1 MMAFDSDDSS
11 EPSEVI
17 EYKGYSYEKKWT
29 YGPVGNGTLWKC
41 AKRGCAGELVITA
54 IRTKRWRRK
63 KIVMVRDVSGKK
75 LMAYFPRKTHN
86 HSPQNGNE
94 IPVQNRTTVV
104 TAKVRLPTPPSSPNA
119 RLTDS
124 SAVQSFKVLNGID
137 IFNSSETKSLHS
149 IVDVEN
155 SNSINLDNLSKSMET
170 AEQTVINFDE
180 GINIPNINDTMEFK
194 VDKPVDLNANSEE
207 RYFKDISITVDDTN
221 IIKSIENIENNE
233 VVQIKHDMFSQ
244 DNNEKMLCHVCDTFF
259 HVCYY
264 NQHIQTT
271 KHLSAYEEYFKDRID
286 FENYRIFSCSVNT
299 TTEEF
304 FKSIKQDFTILVNH
318 LLLEHNTLMID
329 IHYFALYH
337 EDSLN
342 VENKNIAEVKH
353 FDVYNKKLT
362 KNTAVN
368 ELYKDIVN
376 SFLFQCNVLKT
387 SESSWTLEETLYVE
401 ITIVKKLFE
410 NEVASKSLDEISHN
424 NEIINNHINSD
435 NLQKA
440 EPLQL
445 IRCKQ
450 CCVYVIQKNYNH
462 HLETTAHKISLCY
475 LKNDKIQING
485 VQCDNR
491 FLSCRILSLEHVS
504 IDNYFQSIESDVL
517 ELISKIIRFQNNEA
531 VSVNVKLFCLYNH
544 NRLMSNNDNLGDV
557 KSFVIKNEIL
567 SGVSILLLW
576 FQQISN
582 TFKSHHQEYLKS
594 MPQSYYLDRVMF
606 LELYFYDIT
615 NIEES

>member
-29 YGPVGNGTLWKC
+29 CGPVGNWTLWKC
-41 AKRGCAGELVITA
+41 TKRGCTGDLVITA

-63 KIVMVRDVSGKK
+63 RFVVFRDVSGKK
-75 LMAYFPRKTHN
+75 LMAYFPRKIHN
-86 HSPQNGNE
+86 HSPQTPNGKE
-94 IPVQNRTTVV
+94 IPEQNRMTVV
-104 TAKVRLPTPPSSPNA
+104 TAKVRLPTPPSSLNE

-124 SAVQSFKVLNGID
+124 SAVQSFKVLNETD
-137 IFNSSETKSLHS
+137 TFNSSETKSLHS
-149 IVDVEN
+149 IMDVEN

-170 AEQTVINFDE
+170 GEQTVTNFDE
-180 GINIPNINDTMEFK
+180 DIKIPNINDTMEFK

-207 RYFKDISITVDDTN
+207 RYLKDISITVDDTN
-221 IIKSIENIENNE
+221 IIENIEKNE
-233 VVQIKHDMFSQ
+233 VVQIKHGYSDMSSQ

-271 KHLSAYEEYFKDRID
+271 KHLNAYEEYFKDRID
-286 FENYRIFSCSVNT
+286 FENYRIFSCSVNA

-318 LLLEHNTLMID
+318 LLLEHNALMID

-362 KNTAVN
+362 KNTTVN
-368 ELYKDIVN
+368 ELYEDIVN
-376 SFLFQCNVLKT
+376 SFLFQCNALKT

-401 ITIVKKLFE
+401 ITLVKKLFE
-410 NEVASKSLDEISHN
+410 NEVVSKSLDKISHN

-435 NLQKA
+435 NLQKT

-485 VQCDNR
+485 VQCDDR
-491 FLSCRILSLEHVS
+491 FLSCRILSPEHVS

-517 ELISKIIRFQNNEA
+517 ELISKIMRFQNNKA
-531 VSVNVKLFCLYNH
+531 VNVNIKLFCLYNH
-544 NRLMSNNDNLGDV
+544 NSLMSNHDNLGDV
-557 KSFVIKNEIL
+557 KSFMIKNEIL
-567 SGVSILLLW
+567 SGVSILLHW

-582 TFKSHHQEYLKS
+582 TLKSHHQEYLKS

-615 NIEES
+615 NI